1 MSTLVHCAGSARRF
15 CPTSSCALLT
25 IMLVGCLSGCQ
36 WAAVG
41 QNVEGVRDFN
51 SGNYPAAETR
61 FRQAMA
67 SDPANPDSYYNLARV
82 YDERG
87 MKRNNQDDLD
97 QAERLYGQALG
108 LDRNH
113 RDAHRGL
120 AVLLVKRGEAEEAEA
135 LLEDWIE
142 QSPSLADAKVEL
154 ARLKSEFGQREAAI
168 GYLTDALE
176 DDPNHHCALTA
187 LGTMREAMGDHKQ
200 ALACYQR
207 SLRSNRF
214 QPQVQNRVASLQ
226 RALAPAAIVTP
237 AGATR
242 LVEVPASGPALR

>member
-1 MSTLVHCAGSARRF
+1 
-15 CPTSSCALLT
+15 
-25 IMLVGCLSGCQ
+25 MLVGCLSGCQ

-51 SGNYPAAETR
+51 AGNYPAAETR

-97 QAERLYGQALG
+97 QAERLYDQTLG

-142 QSPSLADAKVEL
+142 RSPSLADAKVEL

-168 GYLTDALE
+168 EYLTDALE

-200 ALACYQR
+200 ALACYRR